1 VTKLSKHTT
10 MAGDCSGRGCTYVWW
25 GNPGMR
31 VFSIIT
37 FIMFI
42 LGIIL
47 TGVGY
52 SQQTCPSG
60 YTQVSCTSSGGAT
73 YDCTGP
79 AGPDQMCADMS
90 CPSDSVCSAGDTLLS
105 IASFIIFIQLCRLC
119 CCATPYYV
127 GGPMP
132 VQQPVIMATV
142 VAPNGQ
148 VMSPQ
153 AVPYG
158 QPMYAAGYQPYGGG
172 QGYAY
177 PTGSAPPMGQPMG
190 QQQMGQP
197 MGQPMGA
204 QPMQMGMGA
213 PAATYAYVQQGSK
226 PEPPMA
232 GQPQPYQYPGQGY
245 TMEGAP
251 QQQPAPAYVG
261 QPAPYTT
268 SV

>member
-1 VTKLSKHTT
+1 

-31 VFSIIT
+31 IFTVIT

-52 SQQTCPSG
+52 SQQTCPNGFSETVCTD
-60 YTQVSCTSSGGAT
+60 TQGTA

-79 AGPDQMCADMS
+79 SGSGLCADKS

-127 GGPMP
+127 GGPTPMA
-132 VQQPVIMATV
+132 QQPVIMATV
-142 VAPNGQ
+142 VTPGGQ

-158 QPMYAAGYQPYGGG
+158 QPMYAAGYQPYGG
-172 QGYAY
+172 QAYAY
-177 PTGSAPPMGQPMG
+177 PAGGAPQMGQPMG
-190 QQQMGQP
+190 QQMGQQ

-204 QPMQMGMGA
+204 QPMQMQMGMGA
-213 PAATYAYVQQGSK
+213 PTATYAYVQQGGK

-251 QQQPAPAYVG
+251 QQQPAPTYVG
-261 QPAPYTT
+261 QPTPYGGGTT
-268 SV
+268 M